1 MHEENTL
8 YIKILL
14 RLMSFTDGQ
23 SFQFSNTVWR
33 DDVDDMRSDCNA
45 WCNVRGAGLGLW
57 PTSDTALPEIVDAYY
72 FVKTPGES
80 DGCSDPSCARCVTRI
95 N

>member
-1 MHEENTL
+1 
-8 YIKILL
+8 
-14 RLMSFTDGQ
+14 
-23 SFQFSNTVWR
+23 
-33 DDVDDMRSDCNA
+33 MRSDCNA

-80 DGCSDPSCARCVTRI
+80 DGCSDPSCARCARASTDTLSARH
-95 N
+95 